1 MLKDKRTTFLLSII
15 FFILLFPFVRHDSQ
29 DIYNAMPVN
38 DTSIGY
44 YQSTTCNISLFE
56 VYIENFNTENIRY
69 NAHTYAGLECYGKVT
84 GLDKVGDSFIV
95 SIGVNPSISF
105 IIQGLLWC
113 SMLLFIKKSNNRI
126 PKFSNLA
133 LLVVPLLIIFQHIS
147 ESRFYSYENKYFN
160 SDFSTN
166 NYYLLIIFLTVYI
179 FVMLLY
185 YILETRVSNLINYIP
200 YCFLLIGTFVGF
212 NLNFYILML
221 VLLGFNNLIQVGS
234 GFTFNKIYLFFTFF
248 WLLSRYESYTFFDT
262 DKIRGL
268 VNSSNTISSKI
279 YWIIVIGLVING
291 LYYLYQ
297 KSEINI
303 PLLTRNLLISGSL
316 MVVFGVM
323 GATSTLINFMNYY
336 FFGQNKIGMLS
347 FESIAGNTWRGFSAS
362 AESAGE
368 FYGFVVLSYFLSRF
382 YKKIRFHFFDL
393 PMLGVVIY
401 GLYKTNN
408 FASVS
413 LLVIFIVTIIF
424 YSKFASKISKRNLFI
439 SLTSFFI
446 IFSILINNKYEYTY
460 LSSELLYEASLH
472 SNLYPNESN
481 YIKTTKVTQLFDD
494 GNLESLFDIQ
504 NPGKASSMLTSLV
517 KIYTPNL
524 GIPFVP
530 NIVSVISATSILI
543 NRTEMWGIFISKYS
557 PNLVET
563 FFGNGPYQ
571 MNNYLYLQE
580 IRLDLP
586 QGRISSLFLPHSSLA
601 DLLVFGGIIGTML
614 IIFFTIRLF
623 KENTQNQYFKFLIL
637 FLVINFLKSDSILYV
652 GPVLLLFLSIVLTK
666 KNEVINE

>member
-1 MLKDKRTTFLLSII
+1 M
-15 FFILLFPFVRHDSQ
+15 
-29 DIYNAMPVN
+29 
-38 DTSIGY
+38 
-44 YQSTTCNISLFE
+44 
-56 VYIENFNTENIRY
+56 
-69 NAHTYAGLECYGKVT
+69 
-84 GLDKVGDSFIV
+84 
-95 SIGVNPSISF
+95 
-105 IIQGLLWC
+105 
-113 SMLLFIKKSNNRI
+113 
-126 PKFSNLA
+126 
-133 LLVVPLLIIFQHIS
+133 
-147 ESRFYSYENKYFN
+147 
-160 SDFSTN
+160 
-166 NYYLLIIFLTVYI
+166 
-179 FVMLLY
+179 
-185 YILETRVSNLINYIP
+185 
-200 YCFLLIGTFVGF
+200 
-212 NLNFYILML
+212 
-221 VLLGFNNLIQVGS
+221 
-234 GFTFNKIYLFFTFF
+234 
-248 WLLSRYESYTFFDT
+248 
-262 DKIRGL
+262 
-268 VNSSNTISSKI
+268 
-279 YWIIVIGLVING
+279 
-291 LYYLYQ
+291 
-297 KSEINI
+297 
-303 PLLTRNLLISGSL
+303 
-316 MVVFGVM
+316 
-323 GATSTLINFMNYY
+323 
-336 FFGQNKIGMLS
+336 
-347 FESIAGNTWRGFSAS
+347 
-362 AESAGE
+362 
-368 FYGFVVLSYFLSRF
+368 
-382 YKKIRFHFFDL
+382 
-393 PMLGVVIY
+393 IY